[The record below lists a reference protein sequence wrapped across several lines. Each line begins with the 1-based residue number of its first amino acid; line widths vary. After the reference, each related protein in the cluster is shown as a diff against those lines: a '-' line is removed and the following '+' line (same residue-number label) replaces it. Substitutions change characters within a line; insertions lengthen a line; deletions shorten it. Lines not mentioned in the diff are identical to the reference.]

1 MPRKPILSLFG
12 QALLLPAIAAIS
24 LSASGQEVYQ
34 WKDDKGVTHYSE
46 TPPANTQYQQQKIRH
61 DDVAAPAPKATEAA
75 SKTAAS
81 DARPGSTGSGENPQC
96 AAARKNIKMLEDKS
110 DVQRDTD
117 GDGKP
122 DKTLNTEERGNQLE
136 LARATLKANCPS

>member
-1 MPRKPILSLFG
+1 MPRKPFLSLFG
-12 QALLLPAIAAIS
+12 QALLLPAIAAIP

-75 SKTAAS
+75 SKTVAS
-81 DARPGSTGSGENPQC
+81 DAKPGGSGENPQC
-96 AAARKNIKMLEDKS
+96 AAARKNIKMLEDKN

-117 GDGKP
+117 GDGKA
-122 DKTLNTEERGNQLE
+122 DKTLTPEERGNQLE